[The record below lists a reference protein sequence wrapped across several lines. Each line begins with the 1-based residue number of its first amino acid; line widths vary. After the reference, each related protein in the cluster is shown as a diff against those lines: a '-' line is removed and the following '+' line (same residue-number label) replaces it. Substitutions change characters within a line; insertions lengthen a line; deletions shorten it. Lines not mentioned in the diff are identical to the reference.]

1 MALNFKNLFVYI
13 TIVSTILSS
22 VLYVGVASLY
32 HFCIAIA
39 FIIAWNHKN
48 SRLEN
53 ICKTNEMLQ
62 FMLIWFVY
70 SIFSLIWAPDK
81 KLCIQYI
88 YYILLIF
95 LYFCVMIDHID
106 EREKIYKMVHFFI
119 ILSVVAT
126 TIGLWEAS
134 TGKHLLKDYID
145 TEGRLKLQYMPGF
158 TYRNPNDFAMFLLQ
172 MFPFILYGMIYEKR
186 LLFKIMSIYSVLT
199 TFICVAACQS
209 RTILI
214 VILIF
219 SLVTVL
225 KMFQDKWGRILFA
238 IIAIAIV
245 LSSVPQFSPW
255 FKDALVDLDAKNLQ
269 TSISTEGNSGL
280 VRINLAKNGVLMC
293 LQTVGLGVG
302 AGCHRVVMNEYS
314 KNFYNVG
321 HVSVAHNFL
330 IELLAD
336 YGIFVFI
343 FFFLSMF
350 YFIRK
355 LKYLQNNLKNC
366 NDRNLAFFL
375 KWSVLLFP
383 IGAISSSSMMQLT
396 SLWGTIGFA
405 IAFIEYHI
413 RVEHEEVD
421 IK

>member
-126 TIGLWEAS
+126 TIGLWEEV
-134 TGKHLLKDYID
+134 KHRKA
-145 TEGRLKLQYMPGF
+145 
-158 TYRNPNDFAMFLLQ
+158 FA
-172 MFPFILYGMIYEKR
+172 KR
-186 LLFKIMSIYSVLT
+186 LY
-199 TFICVAACQS
+199 
-209 RTILI
+209 
-214 VILIF
+214 
-219 SLVTVL
+219 
-225 KMFQDKWGRILFA
+225 
-238 IIAIAIV
+238 
-245 LSSVPQFSPW
+245 
-255 FKDALVDLDAKNLQ
+255 
-269 TSISTEGNSGL
+269 
-280 VRINLAKNGVLMC
+280 
-293 LQTVGLGVG
+293 
-302 AGCHRVVMNEYS
+302 
-314 KNFYNVG
+314 
-321 HVSVAHNFL
+321 
-330 IELLAD
+330 
-336 YGIFVFI
+336 
-343 FFFLSMF
+343 
-350 YFIRK
+350 
-355 LKYLQNNLKNC
+355 
-366 NDRNLAFFL
+366 
-375 KWSVLLFP
+375 
-383 IGAISSSSMMQLT
+383 
-396 SLWGTIGFA
+396 
-405 IAFIEYHI
+405 
-413 RVEHEEVD
+413 
-421 IK
+421 

>member
-22 VLYVGVASLY
+22 VLYVGIASLY

-245 LSSVPQFSPW
+245 LSSVPQFSTW
-255 FKDALVDLDAKNLQ
+255 LKDALVDLDAKNLQ

-293 LQTVGLGVG
+293 LHPKAQIIAPSVPRNLKKVSTVSPSSGAQATSFTSASVAGVQAGQMIEHERFGLGEVIKVEG
-302 AGCHRVVMNEYS
+302 TGDNAKATIHFKNAGDKQLLLRFARFKVVE
-314 KNFYNVG
+314 
-321 HVSVAHNFL
+321 
-330 IELLAD
+330 
-336 YGIFVFI
+336 
-343 FFFLSMF
+343 
-350 YFIRK
+350 
-355 LKYLQNNLKNC
+355 
-366 NDRNLAFFL
+366 
-375 KWSVLLFP
+375 
-383 IGAISSSSMMQLT
+383 
-396 SLWGTIGFA
+396 
-405 IAFIEYHI
+405 
-413 RVEHEEVD
+413 
-421 IK
+421 

>member
-1 MALNFKNLFVYI
+1 
-13 TIVSTILSS
+13 
-22 VLYVGVASLY
+22 
-32 HFCIAIA
+32 
-39 FIIAWNHKN
+39 
-48 SRLEN
+48 
-53 ICKTNEMLQ
+53 
-62 FMLIWFVY
+62 
-70 SIFSLIWAPDK
+70 
-81 KLCIQYI
+81 
-88 YYILLIF
+88 
-95 LYFCVMIDHID
+95 
-106 EREKIYKMVHFFI
+106 
-119 ILSVVAT
+119 
-126 TIGLWEAS
+126 
-134 TGKHLLKDYID
+134 
-145 TEGRLKLQYMPGF
+145 
-158 TYRNPNDFAMFLLQ
+158 
-172 MFPFILYGMIYEKR
+172 
-186 LLFKIMSIYSVLT
+186 
-199 TFICVAACQS
+199 
-209 RTILI
+209 
-214 VILIF
+214 
-219 SLVTVL
+219 
-225 KMFQDKWGRILFA
+225 
-238 IIAIAIV
+238 
-245 LSSVPQFSPW
+245 
-255 FKDALVDLDAKNLQ
+255 
-269 TSISTEGNSGL
+269 
-280 VRINLAKNGVLMC
+280 MC

-396 SLWGTIGFA
+396 SLWETIGFA

-413 RVEHEEVD
+413 RVEHEEID